1 MTEKDYRSLITSL
14 ELTKEDKEEIN
25 KKIEEL
31 FNLLKTNVRYFDII
45 DYYKVDST
53 ADYTTYHGRNIID
66 FALVIDNHKNNSFPI
81 MNQGVLNEIWN
92 VLVFEYNIDK
102 VNNISI
108 DLTFNKLFVVIG
120 DFTFNIYVRYNQ
132 ELEFQTDF
140 YISQDKIRLSFVN
153 KAQEDFKLYKNTL
166 QLIKYYKDQENLTL
180 VNDYMIDLFLYY
192 GICNNFT
199 YHTYELYLKEFIHAI
214 EDFLKGVRIDQD
226 DETYRALGVE
236 RSPLLKKTHMLID
249 IGDPKKNLTFNIG
262 EAYLTELR
270 KLKKV
275 ILSTFENNGK

>member
-14 ELTKEDKEEIN
+14 ELTKEDRQLIN
-25 KKIEEL
+25 EKIIEL
-31 FNLLKTNVRYFDII
+31 FSILKNNVRYFDII

-53 ADYTTYHGRNIID
+53 ADLTTYHERNVID
-66 FALVIDNHKNNSFPI
+66 FAIVIDNCNLNSFPLV
-81 MNQGVLNEIWN
+81 NQGVLNEIWN
-92 VLVFEYNIDK
+92 VLVFKYNIEK
-102 VNNISI
+102 QSNISI
-108 DLTFNKLFVVIG
+108 DYTFNKVFVIL
-120 DFTFNIYVRYNQ
+120 DNFSYNIYIRYNK
-132 ELEFQTDF
+132 ELDFQTDF

-166 QLIKYYKDQENLTL
+166 QLIKYYKDQEGLSL
-180 VNDYMIDLFLYY
+180 INDYMIDLFLYY

-214 EDFLKGVRIDQD
+214 EDFLKGIRIDQD

-236 RSPLLKKTHMLID
+236 RSPLLKKSHMLID

-262 EAYLTELR
+262 EAYLTEVR

-275 ILSTFENNGK
+275 ILSTFENSGK